1 MTKQESHCFSC
12 GSINQQIYRKLAN
25 RIKISTLTLCFLT
38 MGFMLGCEK
47 LQDSSKIIHTPA
59 PEIFKVGMLLPG
71 SISDQ
76 GWNALAHD
84 GLKAIEA
91 ELGAEV
97 SYVESLTPAEWE
109 VDFRAYAMRGYH
121 LIFGHGYEY
130 QETAIAVAQD
140 YPEIVFITSA
150 GASGAIHEN
159 VSPIVFRLE
168 QATYLLGMISGMMTQ
183 TEKIGI
189 IGGQELPSDSS
200 TFMAFEGGVKNVN
213 PDAVV
218 QRAYVGDWENIDR
231 ARELALAQIQEG
243 VDFIF
248 HNANEAG
255 IGVFE
260 AVVLAQDSGKTVYSF
275 GANRD
280 QSAVSPRAVL
290 ANAVIT
296 PRPFVEIAKLVR
308 NGTFTP
314 QRYTFTM
321 STDMAI
327 SIAYNPTLIDK
338 VPEAVQQKVA
348 EAQAKIIAGELKVP
362 QIDFTAEDD

>member
-1 MTKQESHCFSC
+1 MKQQVYWQLVDRLVNTVLILGLLAI
-12 GSINQQIYRKLAN
+12 GSV
-25 RIKISTLTLCFLT
+25 
-38 MGFMLGCEK
+38 LGCQNI
-47 LQDSSKIIHTPA
+47 QDVSKDLYAPK

-91 ELGAEV
+91 ELGAEID
-97 SYVESLTPAEWE
+97 YVESLTPAEWE
-109 VDFRAYAMRGYH
+109 VDFRTYAMDGYH
-121 LIFGHGYEY
+121 LIFGHGFEY
-130 QETAIAVAQD
+130 QEAAIAVAQD

-150 GASGAIHEN
+150 GASGAVREN
-159 VSPIVFRLE
+159 VAPIVFRLE
-168 QATYLLGMISGMMTQ
+168 QATYLLGMIAGMMTQ
-183 TEKIGI
+183 TDKIGI
-189 IGGQELPSDSS
+189 IGGQELPSGSS
-200 TFMAFEGGVKNVN
+200 TFIAFEGGVHSVN

-218 QRAYVGDWENIDR
+218 QRAYVGDWENI
-231 ARELALAQIQEG
+231 AKAKELALAQIQAG

-260 AVVLAQDSGKTVYSF
+260 AVVSAQDAGKTVYSF

-296 PRPFVEIAKLVR
+296 PKAYVQLATTVKD
-308 NGTFTP
+308 GTFESKL
-314 QRYTFTM
+314 YVFTM
-321 STDMAI
+321 TTDGAI
-327 SIAYNPTLIDK
+327 ALTYNPVLKDQ
-338 VPEAVQQKVA
+338 VPQEVQQKVE
-348 EAQAKIIAGELKVP
+348 EARQRILAGTLEVP
-362 QIDFTAEDD
+362 QIDFSGEE

>member
-1 MTKQESHCFSC
+1 MKQRVYWIFA
-12 GSINQQIYRKLAN
+12 GRFV
-25 RIKISTLTLCFLT
+25 RSTLILILFAI
-38 MGFMLGCEK
+38 GFMLGCEK
-47 LQDSSKIIHTPA
+47 LQDSSTIIHTPE
-59 PEIFKVGMLLPG
+59 PDMFKVGMLLPG

-84 GLKAIEA
+84 GLKAIET
-91 ELGAEV
+91 ELGAEI
-97 SYVESLTPAEWE
+97 SYVESLTPADWE
-109 VDFRAYAMRGYH
+109 ADFRSYAGQGYD

-130 QETAIAVAQD
+130 QEAAIRVAQD

-150 GASGAIHEN
+150 GASGAIREN

-183 TEKIGI
+183 TDKIGI
-189 IGGQELPSDSS
+189 IGGQDLPSGRS
-200 TFMAFEGGVKNVN
+200 TFMAFEGGVKSVN

-218 QRAYVGDWENIDR
+218 QRAYVGDWENI
-231 ARELALAQIQEG
+231 AKAKELALAQISEG

-260 AVVLAQDSGKTVYSF
+260 AVVSAQDSGKTVYSF

-296 PRPFVEIAKLVR
+296 PRAYIQLATAVKD
-308 NGTFTP
+308 GTFASKV
-314 QRYTFTM
+314 YVFTM
-321 STDMAI
+321 TTDGAI
-327 SIAYNPTLIDK
+327 ALTYNPELRDQ
-338 VPEAVQQKVA
+338 VPEEVQQKV
-348 EAQAKIIAGELKVP
+348 EAARLQILSGTLEVP
-362 QIDFTAEDD
+362 QIDFAAGDNAE

>member
-1 MTKQESHCFSC
+1 MKHISC
-12 GSINQQIYRKLAN
+12 KSRYSITIY
-25 RIKISTLTLCFLT
+25 TLHLCLFT
-38 MGFMLGCEK
+38 IGFMLGCER
-47 LQDSSKIIHTPA
+47 LQDSSKIIHAPA
-59 PEIFKVGMLLPG
+59 PETFKVGMLLPG

-84 GLKAIEA
+84 GLKAIET
-91 ELGAEV
+91 ELGAEI
-97 SYVESLTPAEWE
+97 SYVESLTPSDWE
-109 VDFRAYAMRGYH
+109 ADFRAYAMQDYH

-130 QETAIAVAQD
+130 QDAAIAVAQD

-150 GASGAIHEN
+150 GASGAIREN

-168 QATYLLGMISGMMTQ
+168 QATYLLGMIAGMMTQ
-183 TEKIGI
+183 TDKIGI
-189 IGGQELPSDSS
+189 IGGQELPSGSS
-200 TFMAFEGGVKNVN
+200 TFMAFEGGVKSVN

-218 QRAYVGDWENIDR
+218 QRAYVGDWENI
-231 ARELALAQIQEG
+231 AKAKKLALIQIQDG

-280 QSAVSPRAVL
+280 QSAVSPQAVL

-296 PRPFVEIAKLVR
+296 PRAYVQLATAVQNKTFESKLYV
-308 NGTFTP
+308 
-314 QRYTFTM
+314 FTM
-321 STDMAI
+321 TTDGAI
-327 SIAYNPTLIDK
+327 ALTYNPALKDQ
-338 VPEAVQQKVA
+338 VPKKVQQKVE
-348 EAQAKIIAGELKVP
+348 EARLQILAGTLEVP
-362 QIDFTAEDD
+362 QIDFTKGDED

>member
-1 MTKQESHCFSC
+1 MKHISC
-12 GSINQQIYRKLAN
+12 KSRCSIAIY
-25 RIKISTLTLCFLT
+25 TLHLCLFAI
-38 MGFMLGCEK
+38 GFMLGCER
-47 LQDSSKIIHTPA
+47 LQDSSRIIHA
-59 PEIFKVGMLLPG
+59 PESETFKVGMLLPG

-84 GLKAIEA
+84 GLKAIET

-97 SYVESLTPAEWE
+97 SYVESLTPSDWE
-109 VDFRAYAMRGYH
+109 ADFRAYAMQGYH

-130 QETAIAVAQD
+130 QEAAIAVAQD

-150 GASGAIHEN
+150 GASGAIREN

-168 QATYLLGMISGMMTQ
+168 QATYLLGMIAGMMTE
-183 TEKIGI
+183 TDKIGI
-189 IGGQELPSDSS
+189 IGGQELPSGNS
-200 TFMAFEGGVKNVN
+200 TFIAFEGGVKSVN

-218 QRAYVGDWENIDR
+218 QRAYVGDWENIAK
-231 ARELALAQIQEG
+231 ARELALAQINEG

-260 AVVLAQDSGKTVYSF
+260 AVVLAQDAGKTVYAF

-280 QSAVSPRAVL
+280 QTAVSPRAVL

-296 PRPFVEIAKLVR
+296 PKAYIQLATAVKEGAFEPKLYV
-308 NGTFTP
+308 
-314 QRYTFTM
+314 FTM
-321 STDMAI
+321 TTDGAI
-327 SIAYNPTLIDK
+327 ALTYNPALKDQ
-338 VPEAVQQKVA
+338 VPEEVQQKVE
-348 EAQAKIIAGELKVP
+348 EARQQILAGTLKVP
-362 QIDFTAEDD
+362 QIDFTEGDGD

>member
-1 MTKQESHCFSC
+1 MKQRA
-12 GSINQQIYRKLAN
+12 YWKLAD
-25 RIKISTLTLCFLT
+25 RLVSSTLILCLLAI
-38 MGFMLGCEK
+38 GFILGCERF
-47 LQDSSKIIHTPA
+47 QDSSKIVHMPA
-59 PEIFKVGMLLPG
+59 SNTFKVGMLLPG

-84 GLKAIEA
+84 GLKAIET

-97 SYVESLTPAEWE
+97 SYVESLTPADWE
-109 VDFRAYAMRGYH
+109 ADFRSYALQEYH

-130 QETAIAVAQD
+130 QEAAIAVAQD

-150 GASGAIHEN
+150 GASGAIREN
-159 VSPIVFRLE
+159 VSPMVFRLE

-183 TEKIGI
+183 TDKIGI
-189 IGGQELPSDSS
+189 IGGQELPSGSS
-200 TFMAFEGGVKNVN
+200 TFMAFEGGVKSVN
-213 PDAVV
+213 PDATV
-218 QRAYVGDWENIDR
+218 QRAYVGDWENIAK
-231 ARELALAQIQEG
+231 ARELALTQIQEG

-260 AVVLAQDSGKTVYSF
+260 AVASAQDAGKTVYAF

-296 PRPFVEIAKLVR
+296 PRPYVQLATAVKNKTFESKLYV
-308 NGTFTP
+308 
-314 QRYTFTM
+314 FTM
-321 STDMAI
+321 TTDGAI
-327 SIAYNPTLIDK
+327 ALTYNPELRDQI
-338 VPEAVQQKVA
+338 PEAVQQKV
-348 EAQAKIIAGELKVP
+348 EAARLQILAGTLKVP
-362 QIDFTAEDD
+362 QIDFTATPKE

>member
-1 MTKQESHCFSC
+1 MKQR
-12 GSINQQIYRKLAN
+12 IYWKLAGGLVN
-25 RIKISTLTLCFLT
+25 STLILCLLAIGFL
-38 MGFMLGCEK
+38 LGCER
-47 LQDSSKIIHTPA
+47 LQDRSEIIHTPESE
-59 PEIFKVGMLLPG
+59 PFKVGMLLPG

-84 GLKAIEA
+84 GLKAIET
-91 ELGAEV
+91 ELRADIN
-97 SYVESLTPAEWE
+97 YVESLTPADWE
-109 VDFRAYAMRGYH
+109 ADFRSYAMQGYQ

-130 QETAIAVAQD
+130 QEAAIAVAQD

-150 GASGAIHEN
+150 GASGAIREN
-159 VSPIVFRLE
+159 VAPIVFRLE

-183 TEKIGI
+183 NNKIGI
-189 IGGQELPSDSS
+189 IGGQELPSGSS
-200 TFMAFEGGVKNVN
+200 TFMAFEGGVKSVN

-218 QRAYVGDWENIDR
+218 QRTYVGDWENITK
-231 ARELALAQIQEG
+231 AKELALAQIQEG

-260 AVVLAQDSGKTVYSF
+260 AVVLAQDAGKTVYSF

-296 PRPFVEIAKLVR
+296 PRAYVQLATAVKERTFESKLYV
-308 NGTFTP
+308 
-314 QRYTFTM
+314 FTM
-321 STDMAI
+321 KTDGAI
-327 SIAYNPTLIDK
+327 ALTYNPALRDQ
-338 VPEAVQQKVA
+338 VPEEVQQKV
-348 EAQAKIIAGELKVP
+348 EAARLQILAGTLKVP
-362 QIDFTAEDD
+362 QIDFTAGDNEE

>member
-1 MTKQESHCFSC
+1 MKQKFSW
-12 GSINQQIYRKLAN
+12 ILAG
-25 RIKISTLTLCFLT
+25 RLASSTLILCLLT
-38 MGFMLGCEK
+38 IGFMLGCER
-47 LQDSSKIIHTPA
+47 LQDSSKIIHI
-59 PEIFKVGMLLPG
+59 PESEVFKVGMLLPG

-76 GWNALAHD
+76 GWNALAYD
-84 GLKAIEA
+84 GLKAIET
-91 ELGAEV
+91 ELGAEI
-97 SYVESLTPAEWE
+97 SYVESLTPADWE
-109 VDFRAYAMRGYH
+109 ADFRSYAMQGAH

-130 QETAIAVAQD
+130 QEAAIAVAQD

-150 GASGAIHEN
+150 GASGAIREN

-168 QATYLLGMISGMMTQ
+168 QATYLLGMISGLMTQ
-183 TEKIGI
+183 TDKIGI
-189 IGGQELPSDSS
+189 IGGQELPSGSS
-200 TFMAFEGGVKNVN
+200 TFMAFEGGVKSVN

-218 QRAYVGDWENIDR
+218 RRAYVGDWENIAK

-260 AVVLAQDSGKTVYSF
+260 AVVLAQDAGKTVYSF

-296 PRPFVEIAKLVR
+296 PKAYIQLATAVKE
-308 NGTFTP
+308 GTFEP
-314 QRYTFTM
+314 KLYVFTM
-321 STDMAI
+321 TTDGAI
-327 SIAYNPTLIDK
+327 ALTYNPELRDQ
-338 VPEAVQQKVA
+338 VPEAVQQKVE
-348 EAQAKIIAGELKVP
+348 EARLQILAGTLEVP
-362 QIDFTAEDD
+362 QIDFSEGDNEK

>member
-1 MTKQESHCFSC
+1 MKHISC
-12 GSINQQIYRKLAN
+12 KSRYGIAIY
-25 RIKISTLTLCFLT
+25 TLHLCLFAI
-38 MGFMLGCEK
+38 GFMLGCER
-47 LQDSSKIIHTPA
+47 LQDSSKIIHA
-59 PEIFKVGMLLPG
+59 PESETFKVGMLLPG

-84 GLKAIEA
+84 GLKAIET

-97 SYVESLTPAEWE
+97 SYVESLTPSDWE
-109 VDFRAYAMRGYH
+109 ADFRAYAMQGYH

-130 QETAIAVAQD
+130 QEAAIAVAQD

-150 GASGAIHEN
+150 GASGAIREN

-168 QATYLLGMISGMMTQ
+168 QATYLLGMIAGMMTE
-183 TEKIGI
+183 TDKIGI
-189 IGGQELPSDSS
+189 IGGQELPSGNS
-200 TFMAFEGGVKNVN
+200 TFMAFEGGVKSVN

-218 QRAYVGDWENIDR
+218 QRTYVGDWENIAK
-231 ARELALAQIQEG
+231 ARELALTQINEG

-260 AVVLAQDSGKTVYSF
+260 AVVLAQDAGKTVYAF

-280 QSAVSPRAVL
+280 QTAVSPRAVL

-296 PRPFVEIAKLVR
+296 PRAYIQLATSVKEGAFEPKVYV
-308 NGTFTP
+308 
-314 QRYTFTM
+314 FTM
-321 STDMAI
+321 TTDGAI
-327 SIAYNPTLIDK
+327 ALTYNPALKDQ
-338 VPEAVQQKVA
+338 VPEEVQQKIE
-348 EAQAKIIAGELKVP
+348 EARQQILSGTLKVP
-362 QIDFTAEDD
+362 QIDFTQGDGD